1 MRKDKEK
8 IVDEVWTEDHVKSFL
23 SVRPSDQT
31 DEDFH
36 MLLKSYQ
43 SMRCSDFDLF
53 IGFFLAQS
61 RNINATGKEGQSV
74 LEIVSEHRLG
84 TEYADILKANGAI

>member
-8 IVDEVWTEDHVKSFL
+8 IVNEVWTEDHVKSFL
-23 SVRPSDQT
+23 SVRPSDKT

-43 SMRCSDFDLF
+43 SMRSSDFDLF
-53 IGFFLAQS
+53 IGFFLAEG

-74 LEIVSEHRLG
+74 LEIVGEHRLG
-84 TEYADILKANGAI
+84 TEYADILKANGAS